1 MAIDAIIL
9 RAIQSDESVT
19 SKLALFDGEPA
30 VFYQTAPPDTDSGW
44 TGVQFPRMD
53 FNIDWT
59 YNPERHADGSCV
71 FNIWCLNNGQ
81 PYPDD
86 IGLALRECLRDVFFT
101 DEDGEI
107 YAMEWQ
113 RTDAFE
119 AGGQDNEPLTIGVSL
134 SFDMLAFPPQITIE
148 PDPVAGICDYIK
160 SKMPEA
166 VVIGIDQTEQIEKP
180 SAEHPVIYVRLS
192 GDSSAMRNS
201 WAVAWMDT
209 SIQVHIFAPSP
220 HARMQ
225 ISRMICNT
233 MALDG
238 ECKLRDKSPMLIK
251 GIMIAASANPLRQGQ
266 LSIKGRYGVPWTPP
280 EADPL
285 NNLHFKGEF

>member
-9 RAIQSDESVT
+9 KAIQEDESIT

-44 TGVQFPRMD
+44 MGVQFPRMD

-81 PYPDD
+81 TYPDD
-86 IGLALRECLRDVFFT
+86 IGNALIECLRDVFFT
-101 DEDGEI
+101 DTDGEV

-119 AGGQDNEPLTIGVSL
+119 AGGQDNEPLTVGVTL

-160 SKMPEA
+160 SRTPEA
-166 VVIGIDQTEQIEKP
+166 LVIGIDQMEQIVKP

-201 WAVAWMDT
+201 WAVAWMDV

-220 HARMQ
+220 HTRIR
-225 ISRMICNT
+225 ISRMICNA

-251 GIMIAASANPLRQGQ
+251 GVVIAVSANPLRQGQ

-280 EADPL
+280 EVDRM
-285 NNLHFKGEF
+285 NNLHFKGVF